1 MLWNRL
7 KFSRFCG
14 LALALFTFGFP
25 EAGFLNAAIAPPPN
39 DLCDNAEIIPGAGP
53 FPYLSLRIP
62 DITAATTNGDPV
74 PLPSDCNDIQGLKP
88 SRGIWYKFTPT
99 ASGFYTL
106 TANDTATTVDD
117 TFMAVYTSESGC
129 NGPFHDF
136 ACNDDAGVANQSA
149 IATSLAANT
158 SYYILVFKTTP
169 DAPAAGHTAVQLK
182 VSKPQAPGNDL
193 CAGVEIIP
201 SAGPFPYFT
210 ATSDTLLATNV
221 GDPPLPSCTA
231 AGYRSVWYR
240 FAPVASGAYVFT
252 TAANTATRLLD
263 SVVAVYTSSSGCSG
277 PFTEVAC
284 GGGSFDVRGAATA
297 TLVAGTTYYV
307 VAWDFEGA
315 DPGFNTVQLG
325 VWRTGAPAV
334 TTFAATNITSTTV
347 VFNGSVT
354 PNSSTEPSAAW
365 FEWGTS
371 TSYGT
376 TTPISSVASSLV
388 KVPIAQT
395 VTVNPLANVAY
406 HFRAAA
412 TNSLGTNY
420 GADRTFIWSTNRPH
434 LDISHQANRTY
445 RLQIT
450 GNSNQLYRVEGSSSL
465 PNWSDL
471 GVATDLGTNAFE
483 FIDFNAILSPTRFY
497 RLRAP

>member
-1 MLWNRL
+1 MLWNRF

-14 LALALFTFGFP
+14 VALTLFTFGFP
-25 EAGFLNAAIAPPPN
+25 QASFLEAATAPPPN
-39 DLCDNAEIIPGAGP
+39 DICDNAEIIPGAGP

-74 PLPSDCNDIQGLKP
+74 PLPSDCDFIQGLKP
-88 SRGIWYKFTPT
+88 SRGVWYKFIPT
-99 ASGFYTL
+99 VSGLYML
-106 TANDTATTVDD
+106 SANDNATTVDD
-117 TFMAVYTSESGC
+117 TFLAVFTSDGGC
-129 NGPFHDF
+129 NGPFHDI
-136 ACNDDAGVANQSA
+136 ACNDDAGSTQSA
-149 IATSLAANT
+149 ILTSLGANT
-158 SYYILVFKTTP
+158 TYYILLYKTTP

-182 VSKPQAPGNDL
+182 VTNPQVPGNDL
-193 CAGVEIIP
+193 CAGAEIIP

-221 GDPPLPSCTA
+221 GDPPLPSGTA
-231 AGYRSVWYR
+231 AVYRSVWYR
-240 FAPVASGAYVFT
+240 FAPAASGAYVFT
-252 TAANTATRLLD
+252 TVPNTATRLFD
-263 SVVAVYTSSSGCSG
+263 SVVAVYTSSSGCGG

-307 VAWDFEGA
+307 VVWDYEEA

-334 TTFAATNITSTTV
+334 TTLPASSVSSTTV
-347 VFNGSVT
+347 VLNSSVT
-354 PNSSTEPSAAW
+354 PNTSSEPSPAW

-376 TTPISSVASSLV
+376 TTPITSVATNLV
-388 KVPIAQT
+388 KVPVAQT
-395 VTVNPLANVAY
+395 VAVNPVPNVSY

-412 TNSLGTNY
+412 SNSNGTNY
-420 GADRTFIWSTNRPH
+420 GADRTFVWSTNRPH
-434 LDISHQANRTY
+434 LNISHQANRTY
-445 RLQIT
+445 RLQFT
-450 GNSNQLYRVEGSSSL
+450 GNSNQLYRVEGSSTL

-483 FIDFNAILSPTRFY
+483 FIDFNAILYSNRFY
-497 RLRAP
+497 RFRAP